1 MQHADKEIMERI
13 RFRRKYLRLTYK
25 ELSAKTGIPETTLQR
40 YEKGGIKNIPMSK
53 LGILAKGLECDVN
66 WLMGIKKDE
75 PETVETSKYYLD
87 DEAAALAEEL
97 KNRKDLRILL
107 DASRKVSKED
117 LEFVIKL
124 VEKLDKEDN
133 N

>member
-1 MQHADKEIMERI
+1 MQHADKKIMERI

-53 LGILAKGLECDVN
+53 LGMLAKGLECDIN
-66 WLMGIKKDE
+66 WLMGISNDE
-75 PETVETSKYYLD
+75 PTVIKQDYYLD
-87 DEAAALAEEL
+87 DEAAILAEEL
-97 KNRKDLRILL
+97 KNRKDLRVLL

-124 VEKLDKEDN
+124 VEKLEKEDN